1 VIGEGKGKTGRA
13 GNAPRNL
20 SLGIGREIIRIASM
34 LPPIFST
41 SSDQW
46 DGFIFEHHRQPE
58 FALLPQSFLM
68 HSVSIKL
75 DGPSVIQFNC
85 GDQRSQRS
93 LTRGDL
99 TIVPYGFTLDGAS
112 VEACEFLQLYI
123 KPSVIDRA
131 AKGVVSQAAI
141 APVLGVVDP
150 LAEQTI
156 YQLEEELTSGGGRAD
171 YVNLLI
177 DTLATHLLR
186 YYSESAYKTKKFGGF
201 PEYLLVST
209 LTYIDRNLNRNLSV
223 DEIALAVGVEPERF
237 VRAFS
242 AATGKSIDTY
252 LKERRAEGHK

>member
-1 VIGEGKGKTGRA
+1 V
-13 GNAPRNL
+13 
-20 SLGIGREIIRIASM
+20 GIGREIIRIGSM

-85 GDQRSQRS
+85 GDKRSQRS

-156 YQLEEELTSGGGRAD
+156 YQLEEELTSGRGRAD

-186 YYSESAYKTKKFGGF
+186 YYSESAYKTNKFGGF

-252 LKERRAEGHK
+252 LNERRAEGHK